1 MPQVH
6 VNLFAVLRKHIDGAA
21 SAEIE
26 IEPGQTIGQ
35 VLDRLG
41 IPADHTRMVF
51 LNNRAAGPDHAL
63 EGGEELDIF
72 PAIGG
77 G

>member
-1 MPQVH
+1 MPQVR

-21 SAEIE
+21 STEVEIE
-26 IEPGQTIGQ
+26 SGQTIGQ
-35 VLDRLG
+35 VLERLD
-41 IPADHTRMVF
+41 IPTEHTRMVF
-51 LNNRAAGPDHAL
+51 LNNRAAPLDQAL

-72 PAIGG
+72 PALGG